1 MTYEEAQQWLDAL
14 RQYEYRADLT
24 AFVRRD
30 QFGGDWFA
38 QNLVPGN
45 REQTMA
51 FEDRFRRNA
60 PDHSEAWFEVV
71 FWKLFSMPPRR
82 NQLTS
87 SIIETSHR
95 GTPQDFWN
103 ACTAFTREGSL
114 GTFAVLQ
121 QFFVAKNALPVVA
134 TFVAFA
140 SPERFPM
147 IDVQVVRAVRSYCLA
162 HPEAAHNGLFARQ
175 HDRPLTT
182 RDWDFYCAWIKWCRS
197 SALIL
202 EDRTGTHWRARDVEM
217 AAFQNE
223 RSHMPALPLI
233 A

>member
-1 MTYEEAQQWLDAL
+1 MTREEGLLWLDAL
-14 RQYEYRADLT
+14 RQYEYRANLT
-24 AFVRRD
+24 AFVGRG

-38 QNLVPGN
+38 RNLVPGD

-60 PDHSEAWFEVV
+60 PEQSEAWFEVV

-87 SIIETSHR
+87 RVIER
-95 GTPQDFWN
+95 CRRETPQDFWT
-103 ACTAFTREGSL
+103 ACTAFIREGSL
-114 GTFAVLQ
+114 ETFEVLQ
-121 QFFVAKNALPVVA
+121 QFFVASNALPVVA

-140 SPERFPM
+140 SSERFPM
-147 IDVQVVRAVRSYCLA
+147 IDVQIVRSVRSYLRA
-162 HPEAAHNGLFARQ
+162 HPQGAHNGLFARQ

-182 RDWDFYCAWIKWCRS
+182 RDWGFYCAWFEWCRS
-197 SALIL
+197 AAAVL
-202 EDRTGTHWRARDVEM
+202 ENSTGTHWRARDVEM

-223 RSHMPALPLI
+223 RSGMPPLPLI